1 MFARNL
7 STILNVGSAIVSTE
21 MLHNISTG
29 LITCLPL
36 GILLLIT
43 RDLIRQ
49 KEQRVD
55 FVCLLAN
62 LHFICSL
69 NFSNTLKDLKRLST
83 FTISSSSVS
92 KNFNLAP
99 PLSLRHSLL
108 GKWTL
113 SGSKHTSG
121 WSGSVFDSFSSIH
134 VDVENW
140 NIKYRIETQNQSKIP
155 WGKQSLEQLNMDVVF
170 VKWERNI
177 GLN

>member
-1 MFARNL
+1 MLQSEQTIRVATTSLNLAKELLMFSRSV
-7 STILNVGSAIVSTE
+7 STILNVGIAIVSTE

-36 GILLLIT
+36 GILLLMT

-49 KEQRVD
+49 KEQRDD

-69 NFSNTLKDLKRLST
+69 NFSNTLIDLKRLST

-92 KNFNLAP
+92 KYFNFAP

-108 GKWTL
+108 GKWIL
-113 SGSKHTSG
+113 SCSKHISG
-121 WSGSVFDSFSSIH
+121 RSGSVFDSSSSLH

-140 NIKYRIETQNQSKIP
+140 NIKDKALIETQT
-155 WGKQSLEQLNMDVVF
+155 
-170 VKWERNI
+170 
-177 GLN
+177 